1 MTQKTIADEV
11 RAKTDD
17 AKREKDASEQAQR
30 EADYASRDKIFAS
43 VKANIKETFEIE
55 FLPKIEDAA
64 EKTWSEADLY
74 VGEFAGKARNPT
86 VKTQAL
92 LEHGIAYLKQCGFS
106 AKEKFDYSP
115 RAGSDDDYGDR
126 TFVYIHVSW

>member
-1 MTQKTIADEV
+1 MV
-11 RAKTDD
+11 RTKTDD

-30 EADYASRDKIFAS
+30 QADYAERDKIFAS
-43 VKANIKETFEIE
+43 VKANIKKTFETE
-55 FLPKIEDAA
+55 FLPKIEEAA
-64 EKTWSEADLY
+64 EKTLSEADLY
-74 VGEFAGKARNPT
+74 VGEFAGKPRNPT

-92 LEHGIAYLKQCGFS
+92 LKHGITYIKQRGFN
-106 AKEKFDYSP
+106 AEEKFDYSP